1 MIDTHAHLDE
11 EPYREDLDAFIAQQ
25 RAGGVET
32 ILVPGVDASSVD
44 DVWNVCAR
52 YPGYLYP
59 AIGLHPE
66 NVKEDW
72 EEQLNM
78 LHARLLSTINAQL
91 PTQYIAIGEIG
102 LDYHFDT
109 TYKDA
114 QHEAFRRQLA
124 WAEELDLPVM
134 IHVRD
139 ATEDALTI
147 LREQVNKKALPFREG
162 TGEGPLRGVMH
173 CWSGSEEVAQQLVQ
187 MGLYLGIGGIITFK
201 NCKLREHLNS
211 IPLDRIVLETDS
223 PYMAPVPH
231 RGERN
236 ESQWMSYVAAA
247 LSDIYHCTAEEV
259 IATTSAN
266 AKTLFRLD
274 I

>member
-59 AIGLHPE
+59 AIGLHPQ
-66 NVKEDW
+66 NIKEDW
-72 EEQLNM
+72 EEQLTM

-114 QHEAFRRQLA
+114 QHEAFRRQLT

-139 ATEDALTI
+139 ATEDALAI
-147 LREQVNKKALPFREG
+147 LKEYAPSKDRKGVC
-162 TGEGPLRGVMH
+162 GVMH

-236 ESQWMSYVAAA
+236 ESQWMSYVAAV
-247 LSDIYHCTAEEV
+247 LSEIYHCTAEEV

>member
-25 RAGGVET
+25 REGGVKT
-32 ILVPGVDASSVD
+32 ILVPGVDASSIE

-72 EEQLNM
+72 EEQLVLM
-78 LHARLLSTINAQL
+78 RQLLKER
-91 PTQYIAIGEIG
+91 QYIAIGEIG

-139 ATEDALTI
+139 ATEDALAI
-147 LREQVNKKALPFREG
+147 LKEYAPSKDRKGV
-162 TGEGPLRGVMH
+162 RGVMH
-173 CWSGSEEVAQQLVQ
+173 CWSGSEEVAQQLVN